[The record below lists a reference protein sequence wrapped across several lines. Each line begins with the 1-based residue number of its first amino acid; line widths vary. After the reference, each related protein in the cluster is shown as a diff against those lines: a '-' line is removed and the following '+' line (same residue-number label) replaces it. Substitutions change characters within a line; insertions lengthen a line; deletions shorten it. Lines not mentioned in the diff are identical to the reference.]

1 MIYKPSF
8 ELALAFIFCSARV
21 LVAPERLVEE
31 IGVCI
36 SLTVLI
42 KIVVVVV
49 KVYDWMQLFFNTND
63 YNLQI

>member
-42 KIVVVVV
+42 KIVVVV